1 MNLLAIEKYPEY
13 WSITLKRPE
22 KHNALSAELVEQ
34 LIATFDEIATSNV
47 PAVILQGEG
56 RCFSA
61 GFDMTDVDQASEGDL
76 LLRFVRIETLLQRV
90 AASPALTV
98 ALAHGKNFGAG
109 VDLIAACNMRV
120 AAPGTTFRM
129 PGLQF
134 GLILGTGRFARIVGL
149 LEAKRILETSET
161 FDVDRAVRNG
171 FIERV
176 ASLEQRDHVI
186 ADAVARA
193 TSLPAASRALL
204 SDALRD
210 AMHDDHANADLAAL
224 VRSAAEPGLKRRID
238 AYRNPGNPASSP
250 RGEHPQKETS

>member
-1 MNLLAIEKYPEY
+1 MNPLTVEKYAEY
-13 WSITLKRPE
+13 WSVTLNRPD

-34 LIATFDEIATSNV
+34 LITVFDEVAASNV
-47 PAVILQGEG
+47 PVVILQGEG

-61 GFDMTDVDQASEGDL
+61 GFDMTDVDASSEGDL
-76 LLRFVRIETLLQRV
+76 LLRFVRIETMLQRV

-98 ALAHGKNFGAG
+98 AFAHGKNFGAG
-109 VDLIAACNMRV
+109 VDLIAACNLRV
-120 AAPGTTFRM
+120 ATPGATFRM

-134 GLILGTGRFARIVGL
+134 GLVLGTGRFARIVGPR
-149 LEAKRILETSET
+149 EAKRILETSET
-161 FDVDRAVRNG
+161 FDVDRAFQNG

-176 ASLEQRDHVI
+176 APPEQRDHVI

-210 AMHDDHANADLAAL
+210 EHADADLAAL

-238 AYRNPGNPASSP
+238 AYRNPAASTRSLP
-250 RGEHPQKETS
+250 PQKEMP

>member
-13 WSITLKRPE
+13 WSVTLKRSE

-34 LIATFDEIATSNV
+34 LITAFDEVATAKV
-47 PAVILQGEG
+47 PVVVLQGEG

-61 GFDMTDVDQASEGDL
+61 GFDMTDVEQSSEGDL

-90 AASPALTV
+90 AASPALTL

-134 GLILGTGRFARIVGL
+134 GLVLGTGRFARIVGQH
-149 LEAKRILETSET
+149 EARRILETSET
-161 FDVDRAVRNG
+161 FDVDRAFHNG

-176 ASLEQRDHVI
+176 APPEQRDHVI

-204 SDALRD
+204 DRALSDAAR
-210 AMHDDHANADLAAL
+210 DDHADTDLAAL

-238 AYRNPGNPASSP
+238 AYRNPASSP
-250 RGEHPQKETS
+250 RSEPAQKETS

>member
-1 MNLLAIEKYPEY
+1 MNPLTVEKYAEY
-13 WSITLKRPE
+13 WSVTLNRPD

-34 LIATFDEIATSNV
+34 LITVFDEVAASNV
-47 PAVILQGEG
+47 PVVILQGEG

-61 GFDMTDVDQASEGDL
+61 GFDMTDVDASSEGDL
-76 LLRFVRIETLLQRV
+76 LLRFVRIETMLQRV

-98 ALAHGKNFGAG
+98 AFAHGKNFGAG
-109 VDLIAACNMRV
+109 VDLIATCNLRV
-120 AAPGTTFRM
+120 ATPGATFRM

-134 GLILGTGRFARIVGL
+134 GLVLGTGRFARIVGPR
-149 LEAKRILETSET
+149 EAKRILETSET
-161 FDVDRAVRNG
+161 FDVDRAFQNG

-176 ASLEQRDHVI
+176 APPEQRDHVI

-210 AMHDDHANADLAAL
+210 EHADADLAAL

-238 AYRNPGNPASSP
+238 AYRNPAASTRSLP
-250 RGEHPQKETS
+250 PQKEMP

>member
-1 MNLLAIEKYPEY
+1 MNPLTVEKYAEY
-13 WSITLKRPE
+13 WSVTLNRPD

-34 LIATFDEIATSNV
+34 LITVFDEVAASNV
-47 PAVILQGEG
+47 PVVILQGEG

-61 GFDMTDVDQASEGDL
+61 GFDMTDVDASSEGDL
-76 LLRFVRIETLLQRV
+76 LLRFVRIETMLQRV

-98 ALAHGKNFGAG
+98 AFAHGKNFGAG
-109 VDLIAACNMRV
+109 VDLIATCNLRI
-120 AAPGTTFRM
+120 ATPGATFRM

-134 GLILGTGRFARIVGL
+134 GLVLGTGRFARIVGPR
-149 LEAKRILETSET
+149 EAKRILETSET
-161 FDVDRAVRNG
+161 FDVDRAFQNG

-176 ASLEQRDHVI
+176 APPEQRDHVI

-210 AMHDDHANADLAAL
+210 EHADADLAAL

-238 AYRNPGNPASSP
+238 AYRNPAASTRSLP
-250 RGEHPQKETS
+250 PQKEMP